1 MQRFLVAI
9 VALSCVLAS
18 GCTTPTT
25 IKDAST
31 KHASN
36 LTGLQ
41 QAVAEYRRKLDDYF
55 DRLIQQQRE
64 AHIAKYVNQ
73 RIHAI
78 AERQAASIASQ
89 MRKEPKSEQPAKDF
103 IKAGTDVMN
112 DFVFSRK
119 MFDRWVEKT
128 PGNDLN
134 ARRANMKAEMEKKAK
149 ATDPPNADLLEKA
162 QNLPDDEELTFV
174 LNAIGLRQQRALL
187 DTQLDLLAA
196 QVTTMQ
202 AFHAKVNEFL
212 AIDATIDGARIAS
225 AAAAGSKADFTGI
238 LGKK

>member
-1 MQRFLVAI
+1 MQRCFVAI

-41 QAVAEYRRKLDDYF
+41 QAVAEYRGKLDDYF

-64 AHIAKYVNQ
+64 AHIAMYVNG
-73 RIHAI
+73 RIDAI
-78 AERQAASIASQ
+78 AGSQAASIASQ

-103 IKAGTDVMN
+103 IKAGADVRE
-112 DFVFSRK
+112 DFVFSRA

-128 PGNDLN
+128 PGKNL
-134 ARRANMKAEMEKKAK
+134 AERRMNMKAEMEKAANAK
-149 ATDPPNADLLEKA
+149 DPPNTDLLEKA
-162 QNLPDDEELTFV
+162 KNLPGDDKLTFV
-174 LNAIGLRQQRALL
+174 HVAIELQQQRAIL

-225 AAAAGSKADFTGI
+225 AAAAGSKADVTGI

>member
-1 MQRFLVAI
+1 MQRCLVAI

-18 GCTTPTT
+18 GCTTSTT

-64 AHIAKYVNQ
+64 AHIAMTVNQ
-73 RIHAI
+73 RINDI
-78 AERQAASIASQ
+78 AESQAASIASQ

-103 IKAGTDVMN
+103 IKAGADVMN
-112 DFVFSRK
+112 AFVSSRAV
-119 MFDRWVEKT
+119 FDLWVEKA
-128 PGNDLN
+128 PGKDLTE
-134 ARRANMKAEMEKKAK
+134 RREKIMKIMEKAGKETK
-149 ATDPPNADLLEKA
+149 
-162 QNLPDDEELTFV
+162 LPGDDELTFV
-174 LNAIGLRQQRALL
+174 HVAIELQQQRARL

-212 AIDATIDGARIAS
+212 ATDATIDGARIAS
-225 AAAAGSKADFTGI
+225 AAAAASKADVTGI
-238 LGKK
+238 LGKR